1 MHGDSNLELFL
12 SKLIYFEASDFM
24 NEFVFWLRLKLSSTK
39 TMKKTRRRRGEG
51 RKRKI
56 GSSKVT
62 TSMRRG
68 AEGATTLVRCGPFKK
83 TLY

>member
-1 MHGDSNLELFL
+1 
-12 SKLIYFEASDFM
+12 
-24 NEFVFWLRLKLSSTK
+24 
-39 TMKKTRRRRGEG
+39 MKKTMRRRGEG